1 MFLSVFRRH
10 ASRTLRICSSAR
22 SILSTYTTENNL
34 RNLKTS
40 QRTHTCGELR
50 KRDVGKFVT
59 LCGWLYSTRLSCAFL
74 LIKDAYGITQV
85 LINEHLGL
93 KYRYLHLRRPEFQR
107 NLRFRSTFLLML
119 RKYLCEKEGFVDLE
133 TPCLFRRTPG
143 GAKEFIVPSQIRGQF
158 YSLPQSPQ
166 QFKQLLMVGGFDR
179 YMQIARCF
187 RDELARP
194 DRQPEF
200 TQLDIEASFV
210 EKEDIYRIIESTLSY
225 AWSLEYSP
233 LAIPFQRMS
242 YDEAMHRF
250 GTDKPD
256 TRFELE
262 LWDIEGS
269 AICPHM
275 SASHEEL
282 FRHITNF
289 IHRLNCVIM
298 AGRLPVVSLYPPNTS
313 PSHLHSKGRERL
325 SVSCTLNYGLLL
337 PYTPG
342 NLESEHHPFTAPIDS
357 EVELLYSSPENVHG
371 QHYDLVCNGQEVGG
385 GSLRIHNPDLQRY
398 ILSDILKEDAG
409 QLRHLL
415 EALSSGAPPHGGI
428 ALGLDRLIAIFT
440 KSGSVRDVIA
450 FPKTSGGRDLL
461 SESPNHIS
469 KEELQRY
476 FISISKVEFD

>member
-85 LINEHLGL
+85 LVDKSFRKRVPPSDSVIKVEGNVRLRPEKDINPAMPTGFIEVQANNIEVLGPVLADIPFFMKDITPINEHLGL

-225 AWSLEYSP
+225 AWSALQEFQLEYSP
-233 LAIPFQRMS
+233 LSIPFQRMS

-275 SASHEEL
+275 VCL
-282 FRHITNF
+282 T
-289 IHRLNCVIM
+289 V
-298 AGRLPVVSLYPPNTS
+298 PSLYVDELTES
-313 PSHLHSKGRERL
+313 FTQRL
-325 SVSCTLNYGLLL
+325 RQEIKEKT
-337 PYTPG
+337 
-342 NLESEHHPFTAPIDS
+342 
-357 EVELLYSSPENVHG
+357 
-371 QHYDLVCNGQEVGG
+371 GQEVSMLLRKELASKSMQLQD
-385 GSLRIHNPDLQRY
+385 SLAHVND
-398 ILSDILKEDAG
+398 D
-409 QLRHLL
+409 
-415 EALSSGAPPHGGI
+415 
-428 ALGLDRLIAIFT
+428 
-440 KSGSVRDVIA
+440 
-450 FPKTSGGRDLL
+450 
-461 SESPNHIS
+461 
-469 KEELQRY
+469 ELVL
-476 FISISKVEFD
+476 FVEGNSTVKV